1 MHIVKGVILAAPL
14 ALWGMTATAA
24 GDAEAGKAVFEAN
37 CAECHYEDD
46 FAGQST
52 EEIVTMINSVRGG
65 GTEHKG
71 DASGLSDEDVVNIA
85 TYWSSFK

>member
-1 MHIVKGVILAAPL
+1 MRIVKGVILAAPL
-14 ALWGMTATAA
+14 ALFGMTANAA
-24 GDAEAGKAVFEAN
+24 GDAEAGKAVYEAN

-46 FAGQST
+46 FAGSST
-52 EEIVTMINSVRGG
+52 EEIVTMITSVRSG

-71 DASGLSDEDVVNIA
+71 DTSGLSDEDIVNIA